1 MDKII
6 YAEPVSE
13 KIKIS
18 LLEKKIEEL
27 IKKNEKLE
35 SDNERIIN
43 SISNFAP
50 YIGDDYQWICIDKVC
65 LTAKEPKM
73 NDNPFSGE
81 SFSYHDMKKRMITQ
95 NYWGCYVSEDLKCY
109 YTPAKYKYILAS
121 LVPVP
126 VNFSESMSNDEKSV
140 FYIRIPKIDMKTNK
154 DGFGLLRRFK
164 NEQKLYHGQVY
175 IHGHVDCNGNI
186 VYCHENGRG
195 KFIVRKDRLRNY
207 GYDLSWEPPN
217 SKTKVFPNL
226 SMCDNIQYDAEY
238 YCTNCKCIDEGS
250 CSQGTWKLYQCMG
263 H

>member
-1 MDKII
+1 MDRII

-18 LLEKKIEEL
+18 LLEKKIDEL
-27 IKKNEKLE
+27 ISINEKLQ

-50 YIGDDYQWICIDKVC
+50 YMGDDYKWICIDKVC

-81 SFSYHDMKKRMITQ
+81 PFSYHDMKKRMITQ
-95 NYWGCYVSEDLKCY
+95 NYWGCYVSEDGKCY
-109 YTPAKYKYILAS
+109 YTPAKYKYILAQ

-126 VNFSESMSNDEKSV
+126 VNFRESISKDEKSV
-140 FYIRIPKIDMKTNK
+140 FYIRIPKIDIKTNK

-164 NEQKLYHGQVY
+164 NEQKLYHGQMNNY
-175 IHGHVDCNGNI
+175 SKSGMGQ
-186 VYCHENGRG
+186 
-195 KFIVRKDRLRNY
+195 FIVRKDRLRNY
-207 GYDLSWEPPN
+207 GYDLPWEPPN
-217 SKTKVFPNL
+217 TKTKVFPNL
-226 SMCDNIQYDAEY
+226 SMCDNIQYDAEL

-250 CSQGTWKLYQCMG
+250 CSQGSWKLYQCMG

>member
-1 MDKII
+1 MDKIV
-6 YAEPVSE
+6 YAEPAS
-13 KIKIS
+13 KIS

-27 IKKNEKLE
+27 ISINGKLE

-50 YIGDDYQWICIDKVC
+50 YMGDDYQWICIDKVC

-95 NYWGCYVSEDLKCY
+95 NYWGCYVSEDCKCY
-109 YTPAKYKYILAS
+109 YTPAKYKYILAQ

-126 VNFSESMSNDEKSV
+126 INFKDAEKNNEKSV

-154 DGFGLLRRFK
+154 DGFGKLRNWGTDK
-164 NEQKLYHGQVY
+164 KMYHGD
-175 IHGHVDCNGNI
+175 INHTSN
-186 VYCHENGRG
+186 RG
-195 KFIVRKDRLRNY
+195 KFVVRKDRLRNF
-207 GYDLSWEPPN
+207 GYDLLKGHEPGN
-217 SKTKVFPNL
+217 AHLPNL
-226 SMCDNIQYDAEY
+226 SMCDNIQYDAEL
-238 YCTNCKCIDEGS
+238 YCTNCKCISEGS
-250 CSQGTWKLYQCMG
+250 NILGSWKLYQCMG